1 VKPAFHNKY
10 YNGFTTEVLSTGA
23 PRPTKMGT
31 IVSPW
36 RYDDAA
42 ETAITDDYA
51 RRLPRVHANIPVEAI
66 ERMAYYANG
75 SLSE

>member
-1 VKPAFHNKY
+1 
-10 YNGFTTEVLSTGA
+10 
-23 PRPTKMGT
+23 MGT